1 MTTVKEKI
9 LIITNLYPLPWQPT
23 RAMFNYQQFGHLE
36 AKAEVYYLIPVAIPD
51 WWKHRKQLDN
61 VEKNI
66 KYVPYIYIPKFGR
79 RFYGKL
85 MQWSLSILASSW
97 IKSISPTKIL
107 ASWAYPDAV
116 AAVEIAKKFNTEFY
130 LKVHGSDINMHATFP
145 ERAKQI
151 TAMAN
156 HAQGILSV
164 SQDLANKMVYMGINK
179 DKIHVIYN
187 GVNLEKFIPKPAD
200 NSSPYIIFI
209 GNLKHDKGVIEL
221 LNAFIQIHKQ
231 FPDLKLHYI
240 GSGNMA
246 VKLQEI
252 ISKNQLEE
260 KVILEGVKAHDQLP
274 DIIAQAKLLA
284 LPSYNEGVPNVIL
297 EAMACATPVVA
308 TNVGGI
314 PEVVTKETGVI
325 ATEITA
331 NAIAF
336 SLQEALE
343 KNWDYSAIR
352 SHAELF
358 SWEKNTNELA
368 AMLTIKGS

>member
-1 MTTVKEKI
+1 
-9 LIITNLYPLPWQPT
+9 
-23 RAMFNYQQFGHLE
+23 
-36 AKAEVYYLIPVAIPD
+36 
-51 WWKHRKQLDN
+51 
-61 VEKNI
+61 
-66 KYVPYIYIPKFGR
+66 
-79 RFYGKL
+79 
-85 MQWSLSILASSW
+85 
-97 IKSISPTKIL
+97 
-107 ASWAYPDAV
+107 
-116 AAVEIAKKFNTEFY
+116 
-130 LKVHGSDINMHATFP
+130 
-145 ERAKQI
+145 
-151 TAMAN
+151 
-156 HAQGILSV
+156 
-164 SQDLANKMVYMGINK
+164 MGINK

-200 NSSPYIIFI
+200 NSSPYIVFI

-231 FPDLKLHYI
+231 FPDLKLRYI
-240 GSGNMA
+240 GSGNMT

-358 SWEKNTNELA
+358 SWEKNTNELVS
-368 AMLTIKGS
+368 MLTIKES